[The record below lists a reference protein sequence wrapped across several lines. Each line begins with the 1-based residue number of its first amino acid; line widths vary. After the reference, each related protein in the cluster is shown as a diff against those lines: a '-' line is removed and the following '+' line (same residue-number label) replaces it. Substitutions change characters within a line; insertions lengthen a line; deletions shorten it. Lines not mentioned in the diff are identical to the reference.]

1 MFKLILCK
9 NSQNIFLYKGA
20 IIDNILSFRYNKYIG
35 EKTMGA
41 IWNFFKGIFKFIWK
55 VIWWVIKGFLSPI
68 GLLFRLLIIGA
79 IVVGIILIF

>member
-1 MFKLILCK
+1 
-9 NSQNIFLYKGA
+9 
-20 IIDNILSFRYNKYIG
+20 
-35 EKTMGA
+35 MGA

-79 IVVGIILIF
+79 IVAGIILIF